1 MFSVLN
7 GLTSSSNLGLLL
19 RTFSKSL
26 GLSQGMGVFLVL
38 FGWFG
43 FGFCGLGVFVVF
55 FCLFFILLFL
65 LSELIFDC

>member
-38 FGWFG
+38 FG
-43 FGFCGLGVFVVF
+43 FGFCGLEGFVVF

-65 LSELIFDC
+65 LSELLFDC